1 MKKFWSVSGAVLL
14 ISGLLIYFFTRFYQF
29 AGLFLCALGALCLL
43 FRLALHFKSKV
54 FLRILTICTL
64 LGLVL
69 MTATG
74 IWIGTCMGGAEDPEA
89 DYVVVLG
96 AGVNGTVPSIS
107 LEERLKT
114 VYSYLEEYPESIAI
128 LSGCQ
133 GSGEDISEA
142 QCMYNWL
149 TERGVADSRLWIDEK
164 ATTTRGNI
172 TCPLELI
179 EEKTGSRPE
188 VLALVSSEYHLCR
201 AELIGRQEGIIP
213 LGVPAGT
220 RNIFYLSNMLVREIF
235 GVWATFLGY

>member
-1 MKKFWSVSGAVLL
+1 MKKFWSVSGAALL
-14 ISGLLIYFFTRFYQF
+14 FSGLLICFLTRFYQF
-29 AGLFLCALGALCLL
+29 AGLFLCALGVLCLL
-43 FRLALHFKSKV
+43 FRLALHFKKKM
-54 FLRILTICTL
+54 FLWILTGCTV
-64 LGLVL
+64 LGMVL

-74 IWIGTCMGGAEDPEA
+74 IWIGTSMKGSEDPEA

-107 LEERLKT
+107 LEERLKA
-114 VYSYLEEYPESIAI
+114 VYDYLEKYPDAIAI

-149 TERGVADSRLWIDEK
+149 RERGVEESRLWMDEK

-179 EEKTGSRPE
+179 EERTGQRPQK
-188 VLALVSSEYHLCR
+188 LALVSSEYHLCR
-201 AELIGRQEGIIP
+201 SELIGRQEGIMP
-213 LGVPAGT
+213 LGVPAET
-220 RNIFYLSNMLVREIF
+220 RNVFYLSNMFVREIF
-235 GVWATFLGY
+235 GVWATILGY